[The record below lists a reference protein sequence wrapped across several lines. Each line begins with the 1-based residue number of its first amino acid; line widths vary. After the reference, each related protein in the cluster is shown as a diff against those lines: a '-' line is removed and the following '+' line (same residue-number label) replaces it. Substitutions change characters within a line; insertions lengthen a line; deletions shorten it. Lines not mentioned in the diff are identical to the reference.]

1 MSSYG
6 NLKEETTIKKEIS
19 KENEKEKEKKIS
31 KIKNEIIVGKYSEAP
46 DYLKDNEYIKEG
58 YLINCNSFDK
68 VFRSILV
75 CSNETINIWS
85 HLIGCIIS
93 ILLIIFITF
102 FIKTGKIKEISQ
114 TEYEDMKLKLNEIIN
129 PLINDLN
136 KTGKENN
143 NYINISQ
150 VLNKIKTNSE
160 NLIDNYGS
168 KSKFISNVENFVES
182 NENLMG
188 QISELSNNS
197 EILEIIIKK
206 WEICYNKIT
215 NYINKYIINNIK
227 GEDIGRWPLYIMLIS
242 AFICFGFS
250 TSFHWFSIYSKELY
264 SFLCRLDYAG
274 ITLLIPGSCYPPYFY
289 FYYCEKVI
297 GTIYLTIISTFSFIV
312 FVCTLYPG
320 FHGPNFRRLRGS
332 LFLILGVSTSI
343 PILHLAFFGKY
354 VKGFEEKPYLIF
366 WYIGGIVYVL
376 GGLFF
381 VTRIPEKYIPNKFD
395 YCFYSHNNLHIC
407 VLLAFIFHFL
417 GAMDSFYYRQNNKCP
432 VILDIII

>member
-19 KENEKEKEKKIS
+19 KVDEEEKEKKIS

-93 ILLIIFITF
+93 ILLILFITF

-432 VILDIII
+432 LVY

>member
-58 YLINCNSFDK
+58 DLINCNSFDK

-102 FIKTGKIKEISQ
+102 FIKAGKIKEISQ

-432 VILDIII
+432 VVY

>member
-19 KENEKEKEKKIS
+19 KENEEEKEKKIS

-93 ILLIIFITF
+93 ILLILFITF

-168 KSKFISNVENFVES
+168 KSKFISNVEHFVES

-264 SFLCRLDYAG
+264 SLLCRLDYAG

-432 VILDIII
+432 VVY

>member
-6 NLKEETTIKKEIS
+6 NLKEEKTTKKEIS
-19 KENEKEKEKKIS
+19 KEDEEEKEKKIS

-102 FIKTGKIKEISQ
+102 FIKAGKIKEISQ

-168 KSKFISNVENFVES
+168 KSKFISNVEHFVES

-215 NYINKYIINNIK
+215 NYINKYIINDIK

-432 VILDIII
+432 LVY

>member
-6 NLKEETTIKKEIS
+6 NLKEEKTTKKEIS
-19 KENEKEKEKKIS
+19 KEDEEEKGKKIS

-85 HLIGCIIS
+85 HLLGCIIS
-93 ILLIIFITF
+93 ILLILFITF

-114 TEYEDMKLKLNEIIN
+114 TEYENMKLKLNEIIN

-168 KSKFISNVENFVES
+168 KSKFISNVEHFVES

-432 VILDIII
+432 LVY

>member
-19 KENEKEKEKKIS
+19 KVDEEEKEKKIS

-102 FIKTGKIKEISQ
+102 FIKAGKIKEISQ

-168 KSKFISNVENFVES
+168 KSKFISNVEHFVES

-343 PILHLAFFGKY
+343 PILHLAFFGKF

-432 VILDIII
+432 LVY

>member
-102 FIKTGKIKEISQ
+102 FIKAGKIKEISQ

-168 KSKFISNVENFVES
+168 KSKFISNVEHFVES

-297 GTIYLTIISTFSFIV
+297 GAIYLTIISTFSFIV

-432 VILDIII
+432 FVN

>member
-102 FIKTGKIKEISQ
+102 FIKAGKIKEISQ

-168 KSKFISNVENFVES
+168 KSKFISNVEHFVES

-432 VILDIII
+432 LVY

>member
-93 ILLIIFITF
+93 ILLILFITF

-168 KSKFISNVENFVES
+168 KSKFISNVEHFVES

-395 YCFYSHNNLHIC
+395 YCLYSHNNLHIC

-417 GAMDSFYYRQNNKCP
+417 GSMDSFYYRQNNKCP
-432 VILDIII
+432 LVY

>member
-6 NLKEETTIKKEIS
+6 NLKEEKTTKKEIS
-19 KENEKEKEKKIS
+19 KEDEEEKGKKIS

-85 HLIGCIIS
+85 HLLGCIIS
-93 ILLIIFITF
+93 ILLILFITF

-168 KSKFISNVENFVES
+168 KSKFISNVEHFVES
-182 NENLMG
+182 KENLMG

-432 VILDIII
+432 LVY

>member
-19 KENEKEKEKKIS
+19 KVDEEEKEKKIS

-102 FIKTGKIKEISQ
+102 LIKAGKIKEISQ

-432 VILDIII
+432 LVY

>member
-19 KENEKEKEKKIS
+19 KENEEEKEKKIS

-93 ILLIIFITF
+93 ILLILFITF

-168 KSKFISNVENFVES
+168 KSKFISNVEHFVES

-264 SFLCRLDYAG
+264 SLLCRLDYAG

-432 VILDIII
+432 LVY

>member
-93 ILLIIFITF
+93 ILLILFITF

-215 NYINKYIINNIK
+215 NYINKYIINDIK

-432 VILDIII
+432 LVY

>member
-19 KENEKEKEKKIS
+19 KENEEEKEKKIS

-93 ILLIIFITF
+93 ILLILFITF

-168 KSKFISNVENFVES
+168 KSKFISNVEHFVES

-264 SFLCRLDYAG
+264 SLLCRLDYAG

-407 VLLAFIFHFL
+407 VLLAFIFHFM
-417 GAMDSFYYRQNNKCP
+417 GAIDSFYYRQNNKCP
-432 VILDIII
+432 FVN

>member
-1 MSSYG
+1 
-6 NLKEETTIKKEIS
+6 
-19 KENEKEKEKKIS
+19 
-31 KIKNEIIVGKYSEAP
+31 
-46 DYLKDNEYIKEG
+46 
-58 YLINCNSFDK
+58 
-68 VFRSILV
+68 
-75 CSNETINIWS
+75 
-85 HLIGCIIS
+85 
-93 ILLIIFITF
+93 
-102 FIKTGKIKEISQ
+102 
-114 TEYEDMKLKLNEIIN
+114 MKLKLNEIIN

-168 KSKFISNVENFVES
+168 KSKFISNVEHFVES

-215 NYINKYIINNIK
+215 NYINKYIINDIK

-264 SFLCRLDYAG
+264 SFLCRLDYIG

-432 VILDIII
+432 VVY

>member
-102 FIKTGKIKEISQ
+102 FIKAGKIKEISQ

-168 KSKFISNVENFVES
+168 KSKFISNVEHFVES

-227 GEDIGRWPLYIMLIS
+227 GEDIDRWPLYIMLIS

-343 PILHLAFFGKY
+343 PILHLAFFGKF

-432 VILDIII
+432 LVY

>member
-19 KENEKEKEKKIS
+19 KVDEEEKEKKIS

-102 FIKTGKIKEISQ
+102 FIKAGKIKEISQ

-432 VILDIII
+432 LVY

>member
-102 FIKTGKIKEISQ
+102 FIKAGKIKEISQ

-432 VILDIII
+432 VVY

>member
-19 KENEKEKEKKIS
+19 KENEEEKEKKIS

-93 ILLIIFITF
+93 ILLILFITF

-417 GAMDSFYYRQNNKCP
+417 GAMDSFYYRQSNKCP
-432 VILDIII
+432 VVY

>member
-6 NLKEETTIKKEIS
+6 NLKEEKITKKEIS

-85 HLIGCIIS
+85 HLFGCIIS

-102 FIKTGKIKEISQ
+102 FIKTGKIKEISK

-168 KSKFISNVENFVES
+168 KSKFISNVEHFVES

-215 NYINKYIINNIK
+215 NYINKYIINDIK

-432 VILDIII
+432 LVF

>member
-19 KENEKEKEKKIS
+19 KVDEKEKEKKIS

-85 HLIGCIIS
+85 HLLGCIIS
-93 ILLIIFITF
+93 ILLILFITF

-168 KSKFISNVENFVES
+168 KSKFISNVEHFVES

-432 VILDIII
+432 VVY

>member
-19 KENEKEKEKKIS
+19 KVDEEEKEKKIS

-102 FIKTGKIKEISQ
+102 FIKAGKIKEISQ

-168 KSKFISNVENFVES
+168 KSKFISNVEHFVES

-432 VILDIII
+432 LVY

>member
-93 ILLIIFITF
+93 ILLILFITF

-432 VILDIII
+432 VVY

>member
-19 KENEKEKEKKIS
+19 KVDEEEKEKKIS

-93 ILLIIFITF
+93 ILLILFITF

-432 VILDIII
+432 LVF

>member
-19 KENEKEKEKKIS
+19 KVDEEEKEKKIS

-102 FIKTGKIKEISQ
+102 FIKAGKIKEISQ
-114 TEYEDMKLKLNEIIN
+114 TEYESMKLKLNEIIN

-168 KSKFISNVENFVES
+168 KSKFISNVEHFVES

-432 VILDIII
+432 LVF

>member
-19 KENEKEKEKKIS
+19 KVDEEEKEKKIS

-93 ILLIIFITF
+93 ILLILFITF
-102 FIKTGKIKEISQ
+102 FIKTGKRKEISQ

-197 EILEIIIKK
+197 EIFEIIIKK

-432 VILDIII
+432 LVF

>member
-102 FIKTGKIKEISQ
+102 FIKAGKIKEISQ

-343 PILHLAFFGKY
+343 PILHLAFFGKF

-432 VILDIII
+432 LVY

>member
-93 ILLIIFITF
+93 ILLILFITF

-168 KSKFISNVENFVES
+168 KSKFISNVEHFVES

-343 PILHLAFFGKY
+343 PILHLAFFGKF

-432 VILDIII
+432 VVY

>member
-102 FIKTGKIKEISQ
+102 FIKAGKIKEISQ

-168 KSKFISNVENFVES
+168 KSKFISNVEHFVES

-432 VILDIII
+432 VVY

>member
-102 FIKTGKIKEISQ
+102 FIKAGKIKEISQ

-168 KSKFISNVENFVES
+168 KSKFISNVEHFVES

-407 VLLAFIFHFL
+407 VLLAFIFHFM
-417 GAMDSFYYRQNNKCP
+417 GAIDSFYYRQNNKCP
-432 VILDIII
+432 FVN

>member
-102 FIKTGKIKEISQ
+102 FIKAGKIKEISQ

-168 KSKFISNVENFVES
+168 KSKFISNVEHFVES

-343 PILHLAFFGKY
+343 PILHLAFFGKF

-432 VILDIII
+432 LVY

>member
-6 NLKEETTIKKEIS
+6 NLKEEKITKKEIS

-102 FIKTGKIKEISQ
+102 FIKTGKIKEISK

-168 KSKFISNVENFVES
+168 KSKFISNVEHFVES

-227 GEDIGRWPLYIMLIS
+227 GENIGRWPLYIMLIS

-432 VILDIII
+432 LVY